1 MKMHVIGALL
11 ASTAFAASAYAAGDT
26 KLMSVSQFCAE
37 QRLSAAD
44 LADCENELSIA
55 ATDEERTAIMRAYES
70 KPGTSTP
77 LRNDLRA
84 NDAGVKRA
92 DQPTTPTTANG
103 VVQRTVVA
111 PAPSTT
117 VIVPPSGASTT
128 LGVVEPMPEP
138 VPAPTTPL
146 RNDLRS
152 DEAGVKG
159 AKQST
164 DPRLNP

>member
-1 MKMHVIGALL
+1 MKIHVIGALL

-44 LADCENELSIA
+44 LADCETELSAA
-55 ATDEERTAIMRAYES
+55 ATDEERTVIMRTYEN
-70 KPGTSTP
+70 KPSASTP

-92 DQPTTPTTANG
+92 DQPTMATTSKG
-103 VVQRTVVA
+103 VIERTVVA
-111 PAPSTT
+111 PAPTIT
-117 VIVPPSGASTT
+117 VIPPSGSSST
-128 LGVVEPMPEP
+128 LGVVVPSDEPA
-138 VPAPTTPL
+138 PAPTTPL

-159 AKQST
+159 AKQSN
-164 DPRLNP
+164 DPRLEP